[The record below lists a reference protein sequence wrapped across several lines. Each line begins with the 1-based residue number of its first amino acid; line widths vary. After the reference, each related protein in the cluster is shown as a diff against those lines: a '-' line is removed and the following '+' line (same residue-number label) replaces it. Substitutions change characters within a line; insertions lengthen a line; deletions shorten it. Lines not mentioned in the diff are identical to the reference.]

1 MLVHSNLVQ
10 ILRLVDFFDTACCS
24 CAKIMGPIFGPVFG
38 LHFLGPGLEILA
50 PGFPSPFK
58 RAAFIGAHFWDPKK
72 DPF

>member
-10 ILRLVDFFDTACCS
+10 ILRLVDFFDTACCFG
-24 CAKIMGPIFGPVFG
+24 AKIMGPILGPVFG
-38 LHFLGPGLEILA
+38 LHFLGPGLVILA
-50 PGFPSPFK
+50 PGFPNPFN